1 MYIYASKLPFEFV
14 PVVFTRQSFIFHKV
28 LPNIFPKLVQSGIYR
43 GERENCWGG
52 NYREDMA
59 MGNRDDRR
67 DGMAGRTLR
76 TLDARLK
83 RPIIEEVFPPPKKVL
98 ETKCKQANKAI

>member
-28 LPNIFPKLVQSGIYR
+28 LQNIFPKLVQSGIYR

-52 NYREDMA
+52 NYKEDMA

-67 DGMAGRTLR
+67 DGMAGPTLNIGC
-76 TLDARLK
+76 K
-83 RPIIEEVFPPPKKVL
+83 VEENDYRGGISASKKVL